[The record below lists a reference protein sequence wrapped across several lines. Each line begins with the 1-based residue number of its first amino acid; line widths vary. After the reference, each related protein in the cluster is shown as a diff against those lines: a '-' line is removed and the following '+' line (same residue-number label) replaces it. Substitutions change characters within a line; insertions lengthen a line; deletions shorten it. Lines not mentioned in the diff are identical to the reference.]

1 MPRITR
7 ASERAAG
14 ELSRPPARLPVKPAP
29 SAQPTHNGRAAP
41 ARYANTPSQVVSQ
54 AVDDGLKTR
63 RLIAICVSVI
73 LAGCGGI
80 ALIILALRGIHLP
93 HGFLLPVGLGTGA
106 TSVIAGI
113 IAALKR
119 VLRRAAKS
127 K

>member
-1 MPRITR
+1 LTKITR

-14 ELSRPPARLPVKPAP
+14 EISRPPARLPAKPAP
-29 SAQPTHNGRAAP
+29 SGQPTHNGRATP

-73 LAGCGGI
+73 LAGSGGI
-80 ALIILALRGIHLP
+80 ALIVLALHGIHLP

-113 IAALKR
+113 IAVLNR